1 MRRIHFSKDL
11 GVNTVVFID
20 WQRKQG
26 RAWEGSGEG
35 KVPRVPLRSKQWSAP
50 VQGNFS
56 LRPCEQSCTLEWFP
70 NTPSKNALGASTG
83 TQSWPWLTRWFV
95 SCSQEDSTSLP
106 LSLSLL
112 LKWNFNFS
120 SRNPAFQAGKLWTKL
135 AANSKS
141 HPYIN
146 FQVFFFFFLNA
157 GKSDFQSN
165 SASMCLHFLTFR
177 ATHSLTVPGTFSYT
191 LSNHQASLVAQ
202 HIKNHWDG
210 EYM

>member
-35 KVPRVPLRSKQWSAP
+35 KVPRVPLRSKQRSAP
-50 VQGNFS
+50 VWGNFS

-70 NTPSKNALGASTG
+70 NTPSENALGASTG
-83 TQSWPWLTRWFV
+83 TSPDLDWPDGLHHIARKIQS
-95 SCSQEDSTSLP
+95 
-106 LSLSLL
+106 LSPFLSLL

-120 SRNPAFQAGKLWTKL
+120 SRNPAFQAGKLWTEL
-135 AANSKS
+135 GANPRS

-146 FQVFFFFFLNA
+146 FQVFFFLNA

-165 SASMCLHFLTFR
+165 SASICLHFLTQQGYSQFNCSR
-177 ATHSLTVPGTFSYT
+177 EGPFHT
-191 LSNHQASLVAQ
+191 LSL
-202 HIKNHWDG
+202 IPRLPW
-210 EYM
+210 